1 MSTTTQTPRR
11 VTTTASSGRPKRP
24 RRYARLPYIRLN
36 GAGMV
41 ALVAAALSI
50 IGILYLVQT
59 AHVASLGYQLSA
71 LQKQRDD
78 LAVQTAGI
86 QSQVAQYESLN
97 QIQGIATERLGMVPM
112 QHYIFLNVPEQP
124 VAVNPPAATTQ
135 PQPKESLWHRFVRQ
149 ITGTGR
155 ADAPEKG
162 PPALPIATE
171 SSKSKSTK

>member
-1 MSTTTQTPRR
+1 MSTTTQAPPRSR
-11 VTTTASSGRPKRP
+11 HPAAPPKRS

-59 AHVASLGYQLSA
+59 AHVASLGYKLSA

-78 LAVQTAGI
+78 LAIQTAGI
-86 QSQVAQYESLN
+86 QAQVAQYESLN
-97 QIQGIATERLGMVPM
+97 QIEGIATKQFGMVPM
-112 QHYIFLNVPEQP
+112 QHYVFLNVPNSP
-124 VAVNPPAATTQ
+124 VAVNPPAVTTQ
-135 PQPKESLWHRFVRQ
+135 SPTKESLWHRFVRQ

-155 ADAPEKG
+155 AVSPDKG
-162 PPALPIATE
+162 PPALPIATLN
-171 SSKSKSTK
+171 SKVTK